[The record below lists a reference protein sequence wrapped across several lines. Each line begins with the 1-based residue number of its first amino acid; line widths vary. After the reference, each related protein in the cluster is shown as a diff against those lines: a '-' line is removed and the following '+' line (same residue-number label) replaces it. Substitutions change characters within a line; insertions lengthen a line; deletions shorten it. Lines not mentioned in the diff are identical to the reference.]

1 MNKAAIIILLILV
14 CGISSAQNG
23 LHVGFTA
30 GMQNTLLASDGRS
43 EIDVRNAFNPIIS
56 VDIEYRLEPWVGF
69 QSGIGYALYSQNT
82 SKFRNNFSYL
92 SIPLYLK
99 LGGFKKE
106 NRKVAFSLFGG
117 PNFKF
122 LMAANNIDQ
131 DEKTDISDYTTDFHL
146 DYTLGLG
153 LKYKLNERFVLESHL
168 TATSFGGTFNT
179 VSLDGFA
186 LRNFNYGLVLGF
198 KYRLSGIK

>member
-56 VDIEYRLEPWVGF
+56 ADIEYRLEPWVGF

-99 LGGFKKE
+99 LGGFKKI

-168 TATSFGGTFNT
+168 TATTFGGTFNK

-198 KYRLSGIK
+198 KYRLKL